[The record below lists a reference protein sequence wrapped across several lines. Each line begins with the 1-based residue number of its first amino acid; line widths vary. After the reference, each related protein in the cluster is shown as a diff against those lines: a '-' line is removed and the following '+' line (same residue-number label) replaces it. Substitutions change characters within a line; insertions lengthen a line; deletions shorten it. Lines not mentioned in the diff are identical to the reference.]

1 MRKGVRELVLGIPQA
16 LILLISIGFIK
27 LLKMLLIGECQTQI
41 PIINEMCPM
50 YKDLFIE
57 FLNNLE
63 IILIKLGPTVSYG
76 ISKLIDL
83 SSIRDIYN
91 DSKIFY
97 YLLNNPEFID
107 DVEYPVGT
115 VFIVNK
121 NNYPVEFVQQINTAI
136 NGDKQKVFFGTVS
149 EDVTHIKNIPTGIQK
164 MTYLRRL
171 KISNEDIFITS
182 KQEEIHLHPVYTRFY
197 INIGYLTVD
206 YISNNDAKNEIT
218 KYLKG
223 REEMGKILELLE
235 LKYNIPE
242 SSMRSI
248 ATSLGESYR
257 TSLIK
262 NNTENKPPVSSYG
275 GKKMTKNR
283 KQKTNNEKTIKPQK
297 AKKTIKKQK
306 ATQKRKNKC

>member
-1 MRKGVRELVLGIPQA
+1 MA
-16 LILLISIGFIK
+16 F
-27 LLKMLLIGECQTQI
+27 
-41 PIINEMCPM
+41 
-50 YKDLFIE
+50 
-57 FLNNLE
+57 
-63 IILIKLGPTVSYG
+63 
-76 ISKLIDL
+76 
-83 SSIRDIYN
+83 SST
-91 DSKIFY
+91 K
-97 YLLNNPEFID
+97 
-107 DVEYPVGT
+107 
-115 VFIVNK
+115 
-121 NNYPVEFVQQINTAI
+121 
-136 NGDKQKVFFGTVS
+136 
-149 EDVTHIKNIPTGIQK
+149 
-164 MTYLRRL
+164 
-171 KISNEDIFITS
+171 
-182 KQEEIHLHPVYTRFY
+182 FY